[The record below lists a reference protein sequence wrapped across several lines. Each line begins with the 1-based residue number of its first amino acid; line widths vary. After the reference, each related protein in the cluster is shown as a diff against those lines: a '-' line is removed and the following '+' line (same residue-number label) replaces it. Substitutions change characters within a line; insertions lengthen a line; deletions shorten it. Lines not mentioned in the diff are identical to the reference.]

1 MRTYADWV
9 RTYCAIERHFGRA
22 ANLGYYALDS
32 ALRATQDK
40 EALRELLRKTRLR
53 KGGRP
58 VTYDAPMLLSPA
70 RSKGIGLQY
79 ITNHKSFQIFLALA
93 KSSGIFAMDE
103 MGGIRTLDERGGG
116 GGSMWEAGSIDVCSH
131 VHLLWIDKS
140 QTFPASLAAPHS
152 RRDAAH
158 VSSATTTRSGTPLSV
173 MSSALSA
180 FRPLSRESRAGTAE
194 SGDDVRVI
202 TPMTPYTATSGKAR
216 VVGVLQPALAATRVG
231 SMRGGRFLDDVS
243 EGSVAAMSGSACLRP
258 MSAVAPGRT
267 ARQLALFETVEA
279 EAEVRPP
286 TSEGLVRGVCQGLGG
301 APQSGARSGSGI
313 EVGPTGSRLLKLR
326 TMRDPDKGRL
336 GTAASGLY
344 REISWS
350 EALGSFSGAAG
361 LLGALD
367 SFPAFR
373 EPKAARI
380 PPSKRRALLACAQQ
394 GGGGDKKA
402 ETAHAGGAAG
412 LDSSAAFASRTRR
425 PNSIISNTQ
434 DHAFANLLASLVQK
448 YKY

>member
-1 MRTYADWV
+1 
-9 RTYCAIERHFGRA
+9 
-22 ANLGYYALDS
+22 
-32 ALRATQDK
+32 
-40 EALRELLRKTRLR
+40 
-53 KGGRP
+53 
-58 VTYDAPMLLSPA
+58 
-70 RSKGIGLQY
+70 
-79 ITNHKSFQIFLALA
+79 
-93 KSSGIFAMDE
+93 
-103 MGGIRTLDERGGG
+103 
-116 GGSMWEAGSIDVCSH
+116 MWEAGSIDVCSH

-140 QTFPASLAAPHS
+140 QTFPASLAPPHS
-152 RRDAAH
+152 RRDGAH
-158 VSSATTTRSGTPLSV
+158 VSSATTTRTGTPLSV

-194 SGDDVRVI
+194 SWDDVRVI

-216 VVGVLQPALAATRVG
+216 VVGVLRPALAATRAG
-231 SMRGGRFLDDVS
+231 SRRDRFLDDVS
-243 EGSVAAMSGSACLRP
+243 EGSLAAMSGSACLRP
-258 MSAVAPGRT
+258 LSAVATVPT
-267 ARQLALFETVEA
+267 ARQLALFETGQA
-279 EAEVRPP
+279 QAEVRPP
-286 TSEGLVRGVCQGLGG
+286 TSEGLVRGVCQGLGA

-373 EPKAARI
+373 EPKAARL

-394 GGGGDKKA
+394 RGGGGA
-402 ETAHAGGAAG
+402 ETEPAHAGGAAG
-412 LDSSAAFASRTRR
+412 LDSSAAFAFASRTRR
-425 PNSIISNTQ
+425 PNSVSNTQ
-434 DHAFANLLASLVQK
+434 DHAFANFTCVVSANVHVLSVCVACRTTVRVRGV
-448 YKY
+448 